1 MNDNQT
7 KREAGT
13 GDIVEAV
20 RHVRILLLELLPM
33 EFRWLPPG
41 RKKMGF
47 RKLFIVAFAML
58 AAVTLHGCGCDESE
72 LASCATSGVSAGCC
86 EEWSEAGG
94 DVISGLADCNNACD

>member
-1 MNDNQT
+1 MG
-7 KREAGT
+7 APGF
-13 GDIVEAV
+13 V
-20 RHVRILLLELLPM
+20 RGPPSFSLVRSAENRVRSL
-33 EFRWLPPG
+33 RWLPPG
-41 RKKMGF
+41 CKKMGF